1 MQQGKRKRFLFVMV
15 DGLGDVGIP
24 ALNNR
29 TPLQHAVTPAMDA
42 LATAGRNGLMD
53 PVEVGLACGSDTAHL
68 SILGYPPRTYYRGR
82 GAFETM
88 GAGLLMKPGDIAF
101 KSNFATLDPKT
112 NIVVSRRADRNFEDL
127 GPPLCSYLN
136 HLEIPGFPE
145 YQVDFKYATEHRDQ
159 ISGTDPLKDN
169 LPLIVNAL
177 SVAIHNKLTQ
187 HPINETRAKEG
198 KDLANL
204 ILLRGC
210 GGLYDV
216 EAFEKRHGL
225 KAFMVA
231 PTCIIKGLGMSLS
244 IGATGDYHTD
254 LLSKGRTGVHTLVT
268 QDYDFGFVHVKAVDD
283 AGHDR
288 SISRKLEFLGKT
300 DEMLSLIV
308 GKLVEEEAKGET
320 EFSVCLTGD
329 HSTPVL
335 YGDHSCEPVPF
346 VIARVRDV
354 WRVLQ
359 AKLAASPGGETQAE
373 QEALARVSGN
383 DESDGIPHFSEVD
396 AARGSLGRF
405 PGSEVM
411 PIIKSYLA

>member
-1 MQQGKRKRFLFVMV
+1 M
-15 DGLGDVGIP
+15 
-24 ALNNR
+24 A
-29 TPLQHAVTPAMDA
+29 H
-42 LATAGRNGLMD
+42 
-53 PVEVGLACGSDTAHL
+53 HL
-68 SILGYPPRTYYRGR
+68 S
-82 GAFETM
+82 
-88 GAGLLMKPGDIAF
+88 
-101 KSNFATLDPKT
+101 S
-112 NIVVSRRADRNFEDL
+112 
-127 GPPLCSYLN
+127 
-136 HLEIPGFPE
+136 
-145 YQVDFKYATEHRDQ
+145 
-159 ISGTDPLKDN
+159 
-169 LPLIVNAL
+169 
-177 SVAIHNKLTQ
+177 
-187 HPINETRAKEG
+187 
-198 KDLANL
+198 
-204 ILLRGC
+204 
-210 GGLYDV
+210 
-216 EAFEKRHGL
+216 
-225 KAFMVA
+225 
-231 PTCIIKGLGMSLS
+231 SLS
-244 IGATGDYHTD
+244 LSSLDIVDAPGATGDYHTD

-283 AGHDR
+283 AGHDRYGRFRHQDRSQFDRTIQSLNPSINFYTTHR

-359 AKLAASPGGETQAE
+359 AKLAASPGGEAE